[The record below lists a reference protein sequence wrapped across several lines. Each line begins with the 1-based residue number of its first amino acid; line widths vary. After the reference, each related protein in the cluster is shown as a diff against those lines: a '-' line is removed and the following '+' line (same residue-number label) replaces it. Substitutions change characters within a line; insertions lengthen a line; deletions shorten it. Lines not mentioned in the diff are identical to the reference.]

1 MLTHHQKITES
12 LKELGYTGWAV
23 NGTEIEWIVEPEIR
37 PTQEQIDAKVLEIE
51 SILEAKANA
60 KAAQKTAILERI
72 GLTEEELQ
80 IVLGA

>member
-1 MLTHHQKITES
+1 MPKKAIDITPEDSVVPVFLVELTDEELAQRETEYAA
-12 LKELGYTGWAV
+12 EQVARQ
-23 NGTEIEWIVEPEIR
+23 TE
-37 PTQEQIDAKVLEIE
+37 QE
-51 SILEAKANA
+51 S

>member
-1 MLTHHQKITES
+1 MPKEPIDITPADSAVPVFLVELTDEELAQRETEYAA
-12 LKELGYTGWAV
+12 EQAARQA
-23 NGTEIEWIVEPEIR
+23 E
-37 PTQEQIDAKVLEIE
+37 QE
-51 SILEAKANA
+51 N

>member
-1 MLTHHQKITES
+1 MTKQLREVTPEDSFVPVYEEIWTEE
-12 LKELGYTGWAV
+12 ELAQRKADGLAQQAALLA
-23 NGTEIEWIVEPEIR
+23 E
-37 PTQEQIDAKVLEIE
+37 QE
-51 SILEAKANA
+51 S

>member
-1 MLTHHQKITES
+1 MTKQLIDITPEDS
-12 LKELGYTGWAV
+12 FVPIYQEVWTEEELAQREADALAEQAARQ
-23 NGTEIEWIVEPEIR
+23 TE
-37 PTQEQIDAKVLEIE
+37 QE
-51 SILEAKANA
+51 N

>member
-1 MLTHHQKITES
+1 MAKIVEALLS
-12 LKELGYTGWAV
+12 LGYKNFTVTG
-23 NGTEIEWIVEPEIR
+23 NSYEGIEWVEQPASIPSKE
-37 PTQEQIDAKVLEIE
+37 EVLAKVAELPA
-51 SILEAKANA
+51 ILEAEANA

>member
-1 MLTHHQKITES
+1 MAPEKIFVQINNERVELTGEALEDFLAMRAQMQAE
-12 LKELGYTGWAV
+12 EAARQA
-23 NGTEIEWIVEPEIR
+23 E
-37 PTQEQIDAKVLEIE
+37 QET
-51 SILEAKANA
+51 

>member
-1 MLTHHQKITES
+1 MTKQLIDITPEDSFVSIYQEVWTEEELAQREADAVAEQAARQAEQES
-12 LKELGYTGWAV
+12 
-23 NGTEIEWIVEPEIR
+23 
-37 PTQEQIDAKVLEIE
+37 
-51 SILEAKANA
+51 

>member
-1 MLTHHQKITES
+1 VPVFLVELTDEELAQRETEYAA
-12 LKELGYTGWAV
+12 EQAARQA
-23 NGTEIEWIVEPEIR
+23 E
-37 PTQEQIDAKVLEIE
+37 QE
-51 SILEAKANA
+51 N

>member
-1 MLTHHQKITES
+1 MTKQLIDITPEDS
-12 LKELGYTGWAV
+12 IVPIYQEVWTEEELAQREADNLAEQAAREAEKE
-23 NGTEIEWIVEPEIR
+23 N
-37 PTQEQIDAKVLEIE
+37 
-51 SILEAKANA
+51 

>member
-1 MLTHHQKITES
+1 MPKEAIDITPADSAVRVFLVELTDE
-12 LKELGYTGWAV
+12 ELAQREAEYAAEQV
-23 NGTEIEWIVEPEIR
+23 ARQAE
-37 PTQEQIDAKVLEIE
+37 QE
-51 SILEAKANA
+51 N

>member
-1 MLTHHQKITES
+1 MSDDLFINDNGVHRLMTEVERENLLALRQEFELQES
-12 LKELGYTGWAV
+12 LFKAEKE
-23 NGTEIEWIVEPEIR
+23 
-37 PTQEQIDAKVLEIE
+37 
-51 SILEAKANA
+51 S